1 MEVNVENMAQNCI
14 EAISEKFNN
23 LKRLNIIVTGK
34 SGAGKSTLI
43 NSIFRGDLAE
53 TGIGRPVTQEIRK
66 IVKKGYPLAI
76 YDTPGFELSEGQQKD
91 VKNEILDIIHK
102 GISSRDI
109 NESIHCIWYCVNVGG
124 NRTLDEAERKW
135 LKELTSENKA
145 TQVPI
150 IIVLTQ
156 AVPQDKAIEMQKSIE
171 AENLN
176 IAKVVRVLAKDE
188 AFSGGHV
195 ERSYGLTNLIDVMA
209 EVLPEELQDTFQ
221 NMQKVS
227 LKSKKLASQ
236 AIIATAVA
244 GSFGEGFAPIPFSD
258 SALLV
263 PTQVAMIAGITVTFG
278 LDVNKSFLTSFVSA
292 TIGGT
297 GATVLGKTAVSNILK
312 LIPGVGTVAGGLI
325 SGTTAGIITTA
336 LGEAYIKIME
346 MVYKDEIKKD
356 DLFSEKG
363 KATMSKLFD
372 NELKKTGKRDR
383 KWQWKKPKRP
393 KNVHA

>member
-23 LKRLNIIVTGK
+23 LKHLNIIVTGK

-53 TGIGRPVTQEIRK
+53 TGIGRPVTKEIRK
-66 IVKKGYPLAI
+66 IVKKDYPLAI

-124 NRTLDEAERKW
+124 NRTFDEAERKW
-135 LKELTSENKA
+135 LEELTSENKT

-156 AVPQDKAIEMQKSIE
+156 AVPKDKAIEMQKSIE
-171 AENLN
+171 AENLD
-176 IAKVVRVLAKDE
+176 IAKVVRVLAKDMD
-188 AFSGGHV
+188 FGGGHV
-195 ERSYGLTNLIDVMA
+195 ERSYGLINLGDVMA
-209 EVLPEELQDTFQ
+209 EVLPAALQDTFQ
-221 NMQKVS
+221 NVQKVS
-227 LKSKKLASQ
+227 LKSKKQASQ

-244 GSFGEGFAPIPFSD
+244 SSFGEGFAPIPFSD
-258 SALLV
+258 AALLV
-263 PTQVAMIAGITVTFG
+263 PTQVAMIAGITVEFG
-278 LDVNKSFLTSFVSA
+278 LDVNKSLLTSFVSA
-292 TIGGT
+292 TIGGA
-297 GATVLGKTAVSNILK
+297 GATVLGKTAVTNILK

-325 SGTTAGIITTA
+325 SGTAAAIITTA